1 MTFFFEQIMEII
13 HVKMPNHP
21 ASLYSKW
28 SETRFQVLS
37 HVTLASISKISHMN
51 QSKSSFLFSKYIK
64 RRRMTNM
71 DVKYL
76 ELDEIDHYC
85 HCKSQPDQAS
95 TVELRNTTSTWEAI
109 YHCQNPLTKKNR
121 LS

>member
-1 MTFFFEQIMEII
+1 
-13 HVKMPNHP
+13 
-21 ASLYSKW
+21 
-28 SETRFQVLS
+28 
-37 HVTLASISKISHMN
+37 MN